1 MQSVI
6 SQIFDPKKQPDEV
19 LAEEIIPVAIA
30 I

>member
-6 SQIFDPKKQPDEV
+6 SQIFDPKKHSDEV

-30 I
+30 M